1 MNTLKFTKK
10 TEISTEQHNLEVFK
24 EKDINIFGKNINT
37 YIPNNLSIFITNIC
51 NCKCSFCINSKYT
64 NQDISDELYYK
75 SLDKVLNE
83 LDPRYFE
90 ITITGGEPT
99 LKKERFVKTIKMC
112 HKKGFKFRT
121 ISTNGL
127 NLLSKYRGKELCEYM
142 IENKAIHN
150 INISRMDINNNKEVM
165 GIDSVSNKDIEK
177 LANFFNMHDA
187 EMRISCNLMNNHID
201 KMDKLLEFVDY
212 YQKLGVPTIMFRELV
227 GINNNLK
234 IKDIFKPNKEF
245 KKIDHLI
252 GDVYA
257 VDVYEYKDNI
267 VKHYIQKDN
276 YNKSVKAT
284 SLRNGILKIGFNE
297 KIIKDFKEE

>member
-1 MNTLKFTKK
+1 MNTIKITKK

-24 EKDINIFGKNINT
+24 EKDINIFGKNINI

-51 NCKCSFCINSKYT
+51 NCKCSFCINNKYT

-75 SLDKVLNE
+75 SLEKVLNE
-83 LDPRYFE
+83 LDPKYFE

-99 LKKERFVKTIKMC
+99 LKKERFVKTIKIC

-142 IENKAIHN
+142 IENNTIHN

-177 LANFFNMHDA
+177 LARFFNMHDA
-187 EMRISCNLMNNHID
+187 EMRISCNLMKNHVDTLEKI
-201 KMDKLLEFVDY
+201 LEFVDY
-212 YQKLGVPTIMFRELV
+212 YQNLGVPTIMFREL
-227 GINNNLK
+227 
-234 IKDIFKPNKEF
+234 
-245 KKIDHLI
+245 I
-252 GDVYA
+252 GVS
-257 VDVYEYKDNI
+257 NRI
-267 VKHYIQKDN
+267 
-276 YNKSVKAT
+276 
-284 SLRNGILKIGFNE
+284 
-297 KIIKDFKEE
+297 KII